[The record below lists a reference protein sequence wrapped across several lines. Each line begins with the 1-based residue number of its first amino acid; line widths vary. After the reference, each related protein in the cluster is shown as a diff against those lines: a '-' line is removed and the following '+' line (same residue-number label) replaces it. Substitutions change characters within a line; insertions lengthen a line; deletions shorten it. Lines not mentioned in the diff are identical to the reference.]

1 MKVKIIFCIL
11 CFFILNNFT
20 SNLSSKN
27 SSGSNKENKVLDFI
41 PSLSSNEKIFEFSVP
56 KIQSIQQMSS
66 YGNHGAAALADLDND
81 GKAEL
86 IMSRID
92 NNYMDYVWGSKKSE
106 NKTHKW
112 IEEKGFYDIISI
124 MSLDGNEKKVDAFNS
139 NKFEIYGDRYSCIQA
154 SHLVTGDL
162 NGDKIDDL
170 AIGCSGYDA
179 RPWPGDEQFILLSEG
194 NFKFKIKKI
203 SRRKIF
209 AHGIVLFDV
218 DSDNDLDILYTSGPE
233 TKIFVSYNDGIGNFS
248 EPKIFMHNTPVSTL
262 AAIDINNDGFD
273 DLIIGG
279 NENSSYKPFKTT
291 IFWNNGT
298 GQFKSS
304 NKSYLP
310 EVKAFP
316 KPMNF
321 IADDKYLYITR
332 TSSKHKDAY
341 VQRIDKD
348 TLEEVGAFKRN
359 GRHAAQSIRVN
370 LLKEGV
376 YEFGGL
382 LSEVSVSFTTN
393 DERFK

>member
-1 MKVKIIFCIL
+1 
-11 CFFILNNFT
+11 
-20 SNLSSKN
+20 
-27 SSGSNKENKVLDFI
+27 
-41 PSLSSNEKIFEFSVP
+41 
-56 KIQSIQQMSS
+56 
-66 YGNHGAAALADLDND
+66 
-81 GKAEL
+81 
-86 IMSRID
+86 
-92 NNYMDYVWGSKKSE
+92 
-106 NKTHKW
+106 
-112 IEEKGFYDIISI
+112 
-124 MSLDGNEKKVDAFNS
+124 
-139 NKFEIYGDRYSCIQA
+139 
-154 SHLVTGDL
+154 
-162 NGDKIDDL
+162 
-170 AIGCSGYDA
+170 
-179 RPWPGDEQFILLSEG
+179 
-194 NFKFKIKKI
+194 
-203 SRRKIF
+203 
-209 AHGIVLFDV
+209 
-218 DSDNDLDILYTSGPE
+218 
-233 TKIFVSYNDGIGNFS
+233 
-248 EPKIFMHNTPVSTL
+248 MHNTPISSL

-291 IFWNNGT
+291 IFWNNGA

-304 NKSYLP
+304 NKSYFP

-332 TSSKHKDAY
+332 TSSKYKDAY

-370 LLKEGV
+370 ILKEGV